1 MAFLIIILG
10 LYNETKCFLLP
21 YIVYDG
27 IRLIITILAFVFI
40 TVIFYIN
47 HIAIGVLSACI
58 FQILSIVLVFIW
70 ITVLSAYLNISN
82 ISSNQSNS
90 SEEIRFQERR
100 SIQRIPSL
108 GQFSNGGKAAYTLAS
123 VWIKTTLNTGS
134 VDGVGTDPQT

>member
-1 MAFLIIILG
+1 MDFLIIILG

-21 YIVYDG
+21 YIIYDG

-47 HIAIGVLSACI
+47 HLAIGVLSACI

-70 ITVLSAYLNISN
+70 ITVLSAYLNISK

-90 SEEIRFQERR
+90 TEDLQERR
-100 SIQRIPSL
+100 TIQRIPSL
-108 GQFSNGGKAAYTLAS
+108 GRFSNGRKAACS
-123 VWIKTTLNTGS
+123 
-134 VDGVGTDPQT
+134 

>member
-1 MAFLIIILG
+1 MDFLIIILG

-21 YIVYDG
+21 YIIYDG

-47 HIAIGVLSACI
+47 HLAIGVLSACI

-70 ITVLSAYLNISN
+70 ITVLSAYLNISK

-90 SEEIRFQERR
+90 TEDLQERR
-100 SIQRIPSL
+100 TIQRIPSL
-108 GQFSNGGKAAYTLAS
+108 GRFSNGGKAACSKLKLKCTQNSLD
-123 VWIKTTLNTGS
+123 WMPLNFY
-134 VDGVGTDPQT
+134 P